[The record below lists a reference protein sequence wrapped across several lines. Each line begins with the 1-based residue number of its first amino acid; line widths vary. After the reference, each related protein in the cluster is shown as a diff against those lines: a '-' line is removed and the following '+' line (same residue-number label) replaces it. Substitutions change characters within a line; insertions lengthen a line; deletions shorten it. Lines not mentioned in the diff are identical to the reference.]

1 MNHYEE
7 TISKF
12 LDTMNVDLR
21 RDVRYLGRCY
31 GIYHCVCGQRIKKG
45 YIFENKKNSSSC
57 VVGKNCLQHIAE
69 YLDWS

>member
-12 LDTMNVDLR
+12 LAAMNVDLR
-21 RDVRYLGRCY
+21 RDVCYTGRCY
-31 GIYHCVCGQRIKKG
+31 GSYQCVCGQRIKNG
-45 YIFENKKNSSSC
+45 YLFRNKKNKKNC
-57 VVGKNCLQHIAE
+57 IVGKKCLQHIAD